1 MNVSL
6 TPEIEQFIQSQ
17 VESGKY
23 TSADEVI
30 LAALRAFEERERIYK
45 GRFEELRQY
54 ILVGVEASE
63 RGEVVDG
70 EIVFSQLQQK
80 LQQLREREG
89 EWVIF
94 AGLLFRFGS
103 VRCGD
108 RASTETLCKKQLV
121 GEWKLRPE
129 SDFRKRA
136 GIAFPES
143 YSINSSIFS
152 G

>member
-6 TPEIEQFIQSQ
+6 TTEIEQFIQSQ

-89 EWVIF
+89 E
-94 AGLLFRFGS
+94 
-103 VRCGD
+103 
-108 RASTETLCKKQLV
+108 
-121 GEWKLRPE
+121 
-129 SDFRKRA
+129 
-136 GIAFPES
+136 
-143 YSINSSIFS
+143 
-152 G
+152 

>member
-63 RGEVVDG
+63 RGEVV
-70 EIVFSQLQQK
+70 FSQLQQK

-89 EWVIF
+89 E
-94 AGLLFRFGS
+94 
-103 VRCGD
+103 
-108 RASTETLCKKQLV
+108 
-121 GEWKLRPE
+121 
-129 SDFRKRA
+129 
-136 GIAFPES
+136 
-143 YSINSSIFS
+143 
-152 G
+152 

>member
-23 TSADEVI
+23 ASPDEVI

-45 GRFEELRQY
+45 GRFEELRQE
-54 ILVGVEASE
+54 IMVGVEASE

-80 LQQLREREG
+80 LQQLRDREG
-89 EWVIF
+89 E
-94 AGLLFRFGS
+94 
-103 VRCGD
+103 
-108 RASTETLCKKQLV
+108 
-121 GEWKLRPE
+121 
-129 SDFRKRA
+129 
-136 GIAFPES
+136 
-143 YSINSSIFS
+143 
-152 G
+152 

>member
-45 GRFEELRQY
+45 RRFEELRQY

-89 EWVIF
+89 E
-94 AGLLFRFGS
+94 
-103 VRCGD
+103 
-108 RASTETLCKKQLV
+108 
-121 GEWKLRPE
+121 
-129 SDFRKRA
+129 
-136 GIAFPES
+136 
-143 YSINSSIFS
+143 
-152 G
+152 

>member
-23 TSADEVI
+23 TSPDEVI

-45 GRFEELRQY
+45 GRFEELRRE
-54 ILVGVEASE
+54 IMVGVEASE

-80 LQQLREREG
+80 LQQLRDREG
-89 EWVIF
+89 E
-94 AGLLFRFGS
+94 
-103 VRCGD
+103 
-108 RASTETLCKKQLV
+108 
-121 GEWKLRPE
+121 
-129 SDFRKRA
+129 
-136 GIAFPES
+136 
-143 YSINSSIFS
+143 
-152 G
+152 